1 MPTAF
6 EDKGLGGAIKVMV
19 TCHGCGNKIHYASS
33 MVCLKETRRNCVSL
47 ALGLC
52 FLIWGHGYPIYH
64 KVLRLGLGMQTL
76 AYKNFFNIIRIAHP
90 VVKSIL
96 DEICEMGKSEMKAK
110 DPTEL
115 RSWQRA
121 VTTSDGCWLIRGH
134 HSQCCTFV
142 VINFL
147 AGCTLYYGH
156 ACMHEGQQQHLRLRV
171 VGGNSQSCR
180 GALG

>member
-1 MPTAF
+1 M
-6 EDKGLGGAIKVMV
+6 MV
-19 TCHGCGNKIHYASS
+19 TCHGCGNKIHYASG

-115 RSWQRA
+115 GSWQRA

-142 VINFL
+142 VINFPNWVHIVL
-147 AGCTLYYGH
+147 W

>member
-76 AYKNFFNIIRIAHP
+76 AYKNFF
-90 VVKSIL
+90 S
-96 DEICEMGKSEMKAK
+96 
-110 DPTEL
+110 
-115 RSWQRA
+115 
-121 VTTSDGCWLIRGH
+121 
-134 HSQCCTFV
+134 
-142 VINFL
+142 
-147 AGCTLYYGH
+147 YY
-156 ACMHEGQQQHLRLRV
+156 
-171 VGGNSQSCR
+171 
-180 GALG
+180 